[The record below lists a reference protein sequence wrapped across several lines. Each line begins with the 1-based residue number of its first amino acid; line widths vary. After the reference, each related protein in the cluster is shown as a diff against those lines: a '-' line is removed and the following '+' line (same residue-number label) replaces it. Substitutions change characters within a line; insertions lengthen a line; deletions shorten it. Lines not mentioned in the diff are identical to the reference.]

1 MLSHPRIPCT
11 GATQLRQA
19 EALGDALST
28 AATTLEGAH
37 QSGVVTGKNWL
48 AALDSR
54 TRESHVAA
62 HRDPRNRNIPLDQ
75 PFHVGN
81 VTGMAPH
88 DLPSAKE
95 VVNCRCTLTFETD

>member
-1 MLSHPRIPCT
+1 M
-11 GATQLRQA
+11 
-19 EALGDALST
+19 
-28 AATTLEGAH
+28 
-37 QSGVVTGKNWL
+37 VTGKNWL

-75 PFHVGN
+75 PFHVGD